1 MGDSIFEFA
10 DEFGIDSPFGN
21 DWIKDDFKDV
31 KSSYIPSK
39 IGEMSVSPDY
49 NPSSPNM
56 LSSTPSNVIT
66 SDINVQVALKVV
78 VRVTTTTT
86 GAVSITLKGGST
98 LPAINTYNSFEYE
111 AKFKVL
117 IPRSKVKNDKYN
129 TKDFVF
135 TANLRD
141 RFDVN
146 ATDEKTQKVTINAE
160 GRIVNTLNK
169 VCYCDRDFTLIEMQK
184 IISEIRK
191 STSYNKKSIYSY
203 YTDKLFSNESQ
214 LPDEQKNYEKMN
226 QVLNDTFKK
235 YEINTCIRKIHF
247 LAQAYWETG
256 YFTRTKEVGKNLKY
270 DPYRGRGFM
279 QLTGVVLKSGN
290 VVAGIEDSRTKNA
303 TAYLGYKKYTDLDVV
318 SSPDLISKSLNI
330 SADSGG
336 WFWKYGKLL
345 SDGTIL
351 DLNTIADEDNISR
364 ISFLVNGGQ
373 NGKQER
379 IDAYIALKKVM
390 KYENCFNKI

>member
-10 DEFGIDSPFGN
+10 DEFGIDSPFAN

-39 IGEMSVSPDY
+39 IGEMSVIPDY

-56 LSSTPSNVIT
+56 LSSTPSNVII
-66 SDINVQVALKVV
+66 SDSNVQVALKVV

-86 GAVSITLKGGST
+86 GAVSITLKGGAT
-98 LPAINTYNSFEYE
+98 MPAINTYNSFEYE
-111 AKFKVL
+111 AKFKVF

-169 VCYCDRDFTLIEMQK
+169 VCYCDRYFTLIEMQK

-191 STSYNKKSIYSY
+191 STFYNKKSIFSY

-390 KYENCFNKI
+390 KYENCINKI